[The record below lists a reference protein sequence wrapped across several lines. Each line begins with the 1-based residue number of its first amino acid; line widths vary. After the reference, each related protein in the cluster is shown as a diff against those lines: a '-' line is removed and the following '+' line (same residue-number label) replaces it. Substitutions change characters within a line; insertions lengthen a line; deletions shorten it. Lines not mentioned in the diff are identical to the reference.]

1 MTVEVLAGAEAVA
14 RRAAQVI
21 AEEARV
27 SVAERGRFL
36 LATSG
41 GTTPRRMLQLLA
53 MEDVPWPRVHLF
65 QVDERVAPAGSP
77 DRNLTQL
84 LENLVVHVAL
94 PPGQLHAMPVDETDL
109 ELAAN
114 RYAATLQDVAGKPP
128 ALDLVHLGLGADGH
142 TASLVPGDP
151 ALEIED
157 ADVAISIPYEGR
169 RRMTL
174 TLPALN
180 RAGRVLWVVIGAEK
194 SVALASL
201 RRGDRS
207 IPAGRVQSDRAL
219 IVTETA
225 AAANL
230 PGAFQV

>member
-1 MTVEVLAGAEAVA
+1 MVEVLADAEAVA
-14 RRAAQVI
+14 RRAADVI

-27 SVAERGRFL
+27 SVAARGRFL

-41 GTTPRRMLQLLA
+41 GATPRRMLQLLA
-53 MEDVPWPRVHLF
+53 KEDVPWPLVHLF
-65 QVDERVAPAGSP
+65 QVDERVAPAGNP

-84 LENLVVHVAL
+84 LENLVSHVAL

-109 ELAAN
+109 NAAAN
-114 RYAATLQDVAGKPP
+114 RYAATLQEVAGKPA
-128 ALDLVHLGLGADGH
+128 ALDLVHLGLGTDGH

-151 ALEIED
+151 ALEIAD
-157 ADVAISIPYEGR
+157 ADVAVSILYKGQ

-180 RAGRVLWVVIGAEK
+180 CARRVLWVVTGVDK
-194 SVALASL
+194 SAILPRL

-207 IPAGRVQSDRAL
+207 IPAGRVRSDRAL
-219 IVTETA
+219 VVTDTTSA
-225 AAANL
+225 T
-230 PGAFQV
+230 PG